1 LNRGWVD
8 GGDHNYADMSLDAP
22 RASAKI
28 TVDADDSEGDEA
40 EPKAG
45 PSHPWGLLDEDE
57 FDEKADEFETGYNFR
72 FEEP

>member
-1 LNRGWVD
+1 
-8 GGDHNYADMSLDAP
+8 M
-22 RASAKI
+22 
-28 TVDADDSEGDEA
+28 DDDEEEGV
-40 EPKAG
+40 KAG